1 MTAVAD
7 DVLAETR
14 AFNAE
19 LERQLASRP
28 ATHEM
33 PLAVARRQRL
43 EGGGVFP
50 PPTFLPERARDVT
63 IDGRSGSIGLRVIAP
78 EQTAVG
84 VHLNIHGGG
93 WALSAANLQD
103 PLLVELA

>member
-19 LERQLASRP
+19 LERQLAANP

-33 PLAVARRQRL
+33 PVEVRSAGSAWRAAASSRRRRSCPSAR
-43 EGGGVFP
+43 G
-50 PPTFLPERARDVT
+50 T
-63 IDGRSGSIGLRVIAP
+63 
-78 EQTAVG
+78 
-84 VHLNIHGGG
+84 
-93 WALSAANLQD
+93 
-103 PLLVELA
+103 